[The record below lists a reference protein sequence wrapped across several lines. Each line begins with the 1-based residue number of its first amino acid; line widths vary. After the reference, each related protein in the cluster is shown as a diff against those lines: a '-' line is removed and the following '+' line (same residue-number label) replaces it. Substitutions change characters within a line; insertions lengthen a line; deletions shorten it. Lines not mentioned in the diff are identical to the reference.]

1 MKNIFKPTIILILI
15 LIFSLSVSAEESST
29 TQEAET
35 TTQKYAF
42 TVSENET
49 MKVKKDNNDKTL
61 YKAIMTVDLNN
72 DSKTTSADARLLL
85 RHSAKLELY
94 KGDTDSVDINADGVI
109 TALDARLT
117 LRYSANLD
125 TYYRLA
131 DGSVVSGTFR
141 TTDGRTFILSE
152 IGAASDGFVTIDGDT
167 YYCEKGIAV
176 TGIKTIDGVL
186 CFFDNNGKG
195 ITGEHTVSGNKIQFK
210 NGVSTSGYKT
220 VNGEKLYYVNGNPA
234 NGLTKI
240 SSATYFFKNGVM
252 QQGWQSVG
260 NEYYHFDRTDGK
272 LIKNTTV
279 DGIKVD
285 AEGKAQKT
293 AYNTEKI
300 KTFMKARAIMLRETK
315 STDTVEE
322 KKLKCFKWVMSCPY
336 RQYRQVGASMKYQ
349 GWEMKFANDI
359 FDNGNG
365 CCGSTTGA
373 FAFLAVECG
382 CKDVYFCDDGVSTG
396 GHAWVIME
404 GNNRVY
410 DVIFAKSKSFDANY
424 DSDVNDYRK
433 YVPRKTYIGG

>member
-1 MKNIFKPTIILILI
+1 MKNIFKITVTFFLVFLFA
-15 LIFSLSVSAEESST
+15 LCVSAEDTSGKNEI
-29 TQEAET
+29 ET
-35 TTQKYAF
+35 TVKLSAF

-49 MKVKKDNNDKTL
+49 ITVKKDTEEVTL
-61 YKAIMTVDLNN
+61 YTARMTVDLNN

-94 KGDTDSVDINADGVI
+94 KGDIQSVDITADDVI
-109 TALDARLT
+109 TALDARLA

-125 TYYRLA
+125 KYYRLA
-131 DGSVVSGTFR
+131 DGSVPSGIFR
-141 TTDGRTFILSE
+141 TKNNKTLILESY
-152 IGAASDGFVTIDGDT
+152 GAASNGFVTIDNNT
-167 YYCEKGIAV
+167 YYCENGIAV

-186 CFFDNNGKG
+186 CYFDNNGKG
-195 ITGEHTVSGNKIQFK
+195 VTGEYTVDGTKIYFK
-210 NGVSTSGYKT
+210 NGLSTSGYKT
-220 VNGEKLYYVNGNPA
+220 VNGQKLYYVNGNPA

-240 SSATYFFKNGVM
+240 SSDTYFFSKGVM
-252 QQGWQSVG
+252 QQGWQTVG
-260 NEYYHFDRTDGK
+260 GEYYHFDRTDGK
-272 LIKNTTV
+272 LIRNATV

-285 AEGKAQKT
+285 ADGKAQKT

-300 KTFMKARAIMLRETK
+300 KTFMKARAIMLRETNP
-315 STDTVEE
+315 TDTVEE

-336 RQYRQVGASMKYQ
+336 RQYRQVGASMKIS

-424 DSDVNDYRK
+424 DSNVSDYRK

>member
-1 MKNIFKPTIILILI
+1 MKIILRILI
-15 LIFSLSVSAEESST
+15 SIVLITLFTFCVSAHHSDEHEHT
-29 TQEAET
+29 EKHHPFQLCEDET
-35 TTQKYAF
+35 INVTKGD
-42 TVSENET
+42 NDIT
-49 MKVKKDNNDKTL
+49 MH
-61 YKAIMTVDLNN
+61 KALMTVDLNN

-94 KGDTDSVDINADGVI
+94 NGDTDDVDINADGSI
-109 TALDARLT
+109 TALDARLC

-125 TYYRLA
+125 TYYRPA
-131 DGSVVSGTFR
+131 DGSVSTGAFR
-141 TTDGRTFILSE
+141 TSDGKTFILSE
-152 IGAASDGFVTIDGDT
+152 NGVTSDGFVTVDGNT
-167 YYCEKGIAV
+167 YYCKKGFAV
-176 TGIKTIDGVL
+176 TGVTTIDGIL
-186 CFFDNNGKG
+186 CCFDDNGKG
-195 ITGEHTVSGNKIQFK
+195 VTGERTVDGTKVQFK

-240 SSATYFFKNGVM
+240 SSDTYFFKNGVM
-252 QQGWQSVG
+252 QQGWQSIE
-260 NEYYHFDRTDGK
+260 NDYYHFDRADGK
-272 LIKNTTV
+272 LIKNATV

-285 AEGKAQKT
+285 ADGKAQKT

-336 RQYRQVGASMKYQ
+336 RQYRGVGQSVKIS

-382 CKDVYFCDDGVSTG
+382 CKDVYFCDDGVSNG

-424 DSDVNDYRK
+424 DSEVNDYRK

>member
-1 MKNIFKPTIILILI
+1 MRKIINSTIIFFVLFL
-15 LIFSLSVSAEESST
+15 FSISVSAEDISE
-29 TQEAET
+29 EYET
-35 TTQKYAF
+35 EITKPSAF
-42 TVSENET
+42 TVSDNET
-49 MKVKKDNNDKTL
+49 MKAKKDNNDIIL
-61 YKAIMTVDLNN
+61 HKALMTVDLNN

-94 KGDTDSVDINADGVI
+94 KGNTGSVDINADGSI
-109 TALDARLT
+109 TALDARLA

-131 DGSVVSGTFR
+131 DGSVAYGIF
-141 TTDGRTFILSE
+141 TTNDNRTFILSE
-152 IGAASDGFVTIDGDT
+152 TGAASDGFVTVDGDT
-167 YYCEKGIAV
+167 YYCEKGFTV

-186 CFFDNNGKG
+186 CYFDNNGKG
-195 ITGEHTVSGNKIQFK
+195 VTGEHTVDGTKVQFK

-220 VNGEKLYYVNGNPA
+220 VNGQKLYYVNGNPA

-240 SSATYFFKNGVM
+240 SSDTYLFNNGVM
-252 QQGWQSVG
+252 QQGWQNVG
-260 NEYYHFDRTDGK
+260 NEYYHFDRADGR

-300 KTFMKARAIMLRETK
+300 KTFMKARAIMLRETEPD
-315 STDTVEE
+315 DTVEE
-322 KKLKCFKWVMSCPY
+322 KKLKCFRWVMSCPY
-336 RQYRQVGASMKYQ
+336 RQYRGVGQSVKIS

-382 CKDVYFCDDGVSTG
+382 CKDVYFCDDGVSSG

-410 DVIFAKSKSFDANY
+410 DIIFAKSKSFDANY

-433 YVPRKTYIGG
+433 FVPRKTYIGG